1 MDASSWRVPAD
12 GYRVRFFFASQD
24 RPCGLL
30 PVEDPVPLTPLLFL
44 NALLVGVF
52 AFAAV
57 HYFNV
62 WWLSRST
69 RIPAV
74 IATYALLNALQMV
87 AVSVLNSSND
97 VRLSQTALDAR
108 TTFGVA
114 SGAALVWLIAELTHF
129 KPRKYLWTVT
139 VVPLVIVAIN
149 LVVPIAGHVTA
160 INDVVLPWG
169 ETTRA
174 VERQGS
180 IPWLVLTAYLSIF
193 SVYAFGVLAGWRLAR
208 HDRVSGVLTV
218 AAGALSM
225 GNALYAFL
233 IDLQGMRAPFLGVI
247 FSMVWI
253 MLATVLFS
261 REYAA
266 REEGLAASEA
276 RLAVS
281 EARYRTLIES
291 APEAIVVLD
300 IDQQRIVDVNPEA
313 CRMFATTSEALGR
326 IDPLAISPPLQP
338 DGRESTVAAAGY
350 LEAAIA
356 GGVPVFEWIHRTCD
370 GRDFPTE
377 VRLVRLPDPERI
389 LIRGSITDISDR
401 HRLEEQL
408 RQSQKMEAIGQLAG
422 GVAHDFNNLLTVI
435 SGYAEILLSKL
446 PAGDANATLVKAIGD
461 ATERAAWLTARLL
474 AFGRRA
480 VLTPQVFDLNALVS
494 DGERILRRL
503 IGEHIGLRVDAAPQP
518 LYVRLDPG
526 QWSQVMLNL
535 AINAR
540 DAMPAGGDLTIRTR
554 SQVADAEFLHTHTGI
569 AAGTYAA
576 FTVTDTGYGMLP
588 DVRSR
593 IFEPFFTT
601 KEVGKGTGLGL
612 AVVHGIVTQAGG
624 CIDVQ
629 TAPGEG
635 TTFTVYLPA
644 ADAAPEEA
652 RSTAA
657 GREHGA
663 GESILLVED
672 ETILREMLE
681 VALTAHG
688 FKVLTASDGEDAL
701 RIVESPGASVDL
713 LVTDMVMPGRL
724 NGRDLAE
731 AVRKRLPQVKVLYIS
746 GYIDDPAL
754 RTAGLGENAPW
765 LQKPFSLAAIARK
778 ARETLDNGH

>member
-1 MDASSWRVPAD
+1 
-12 GYRVRFFFASQD
+12 VRRHETNRQTYVLRLLFASQVA
-24 RPCGLL
+24 PCDLL
-30 PVEDPVPLTPLLFL
+30 PAEDRPLTPLLFL

-69 RIPAV
+69 RAPAV
-74 IATYALLNALQMV
+74 IAAYALLNALQMV
-87 AVSVLNSSND
+87 AVSVLNSSTD
-97 VRLSQTALDAR
+97 VGLSQTALDAR
-108 TTFGVA
+108 STFGVA

-129 KPRKYLWTVT
+129 KPRKYLWAAT
-139 VVPLVIVAIN
+139 VVPLLIVAIN
-149 LVVPIAGHVTA
+149 LAVPIAGRVTA

-180 IPWLVLTAYLSIF
+180 IAWLVLTAYLSIL

-208 HDRVSGVLTV
+208 HDRVSGFLTI
-218 AAGALSM
+218 AAGALSI

-233 IDLQGMRAPFLGVI
+233 IDLQGLRAPFPGVI
-247 FSMVWI
+247 FSAVWI
-253 MLATVLFS
+253 LLATVLFS

-300 IDQQRIVDVNPEA
+300 VDQQRIVEMNPEA
-313 CRMFATTSEALGR
+313 CRMFAATSEVLR
-326 IDPLAISPPLQP
+326 QMEPLAVSPPLQP
-338 DGRESTVAAAGY
+338 DGRESAVAAAAY
-350 LEAAIA
+350 VEAAIA
-356 GGVPVFEWIHRTCD
+356 GGTPVFEWTHRSRD

-377 VRLVRLPDPERI
+377 VRLVRLPDPDRI

-401 HRLEEQL
+401 RRLEEQL

-446 PAGDANATLVKAIGD
+446 PAGDSNATLAKAIGD
-461 ATERAAWLTARLL
+461 ATDRAAWLTARLL

-480 VLTPQVFDLNALVS
+480 VLTPQVFDLNGLVGE
-494 DGERILRRL
+494 GERILRRL
-503 IGEHIGLRVDAAPQP
+503 IGEHISLHVEVAPEP
-518 LYVRLDPG
+518 LYVTLDPG

-540 DAMPAGGDLTIRTR
+540 DAMPAGGQLVIRTR
-554 SQVADAEFLHTHTGI
+554 SHAADAEFADGHPGL
-569 AAGTYAA
+569 AAGRYAS
-576 FTVTDTGYGMLP
+576 FSVTDTGFGMLP
-588 DVRSR
+588 DVRAR

-624 CIDVQ
+624 CIDVE
-629 TAPGEG
+629 TTPGSG

-644 ADAAPEEA
+644 AAAQPAEA
-652 RSTAA
+652 RVAAA
-657 GREHGA
+657 GRERGA

-672 ETILREMLE
+672 ETVLRELLE
-681 VALTAHG
+681 VALTANG
-688 FKVLTASDGEDAL
+688 FRVWAASDGEEAL
-701 RIVESPGASVDL
+701 RLIATMGSSVDL

-731 AVRKRLPQVKVLYIS
+731 AVRQRFPRVKVLYIS

-754 RTAGLGENAPW
+754 RVSGFGEHEPC

-778 ARETLDNGH
+778 ARETLDAN